1 MTKKSFYNLFI
12 FSFHLFN
19 FLNSSRLRKISKLLL
34 LFLKFSVNSQKKSRI
49 FISSQ
54 ISKAFT
60 LLELLIVIIIVWIL
74 IWTIGSIF
82 SYKNIDRLNFDT
94 CYVNIYGKLNW
105 FFQEALSQRWVY
117 TGDMYRTPSFY
128 NIVFTGQEL
137 DLIYSWLKVKKIFF
151 YWNWEDNINKCY
163 TPTYHTF
170 ISGDITKVQIRA
182 GLQVDTSTTEHS
194 PMELYSGNELLPAY
208 KTGVVY
214 FYYCDHPSNTNCLQ
228 KYKIVIDPRSYMF
241 KSYFCQK
248 MWTNWKCD
256 VRSQ

>member
-1 MTKKSFYNLFI
+1 MLK
-12 FSFHLFN
+12 
-19 FLNSSRLRKISKLLL
+19 KISY
-34 LFLKFSVNSQKKSRI
+34 NSI
-49 FISSQ
+49 ISKIPNNPQ

-60 LLELLIVIIIVWIL
+60 LLELLIVVLIIGVIMWAV
-74 IWTIGSIF
+74 GNMF
-82 SYKNIDRLNFDT
+82 SYRNVDRLNYDT
-94 CYVNIYGKLNW
+94 CYVNVYWKLDK
-105 FFQEALSQRWVY
+105 FFQESLSQRGVY
-117 TGDMYRTPSFY
+117 TGGIYKTPDFY
-128 NIVFTGQEL
+128 NIVFDKTNQEIQL
-137 DLIYSWLKVKKIFF
+137 NYSGLNTKVILF
-151 YWNWEDNINKCY
+151 YWTGEDDVNKCY